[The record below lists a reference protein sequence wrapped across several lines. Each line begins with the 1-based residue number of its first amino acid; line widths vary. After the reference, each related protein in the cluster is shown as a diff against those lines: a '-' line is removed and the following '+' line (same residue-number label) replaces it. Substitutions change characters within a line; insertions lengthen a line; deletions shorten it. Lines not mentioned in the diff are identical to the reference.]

1 MQLTLMAP
9 TAGNNGARPGPALST
24 LPGLAPAPP
33 VPRPTRAAAP
43 AVADVPAPITPAPEP
58 PAAPKAKPRTATAK
72 KTPAKKRAAKKPT
85 PGDAQ
90 APARA
95 RAGKAKGR
103 SVSEEHVFAVAG
115 YAVALAAVL
124 VSLSHMYDVAHLAGQ
139 SWRSFLLPVSVD
151 GLALVSVMAVRRCRR
166 QGLTPDRLV
175 IGSLVL
181 SVAASLAANVI
192 ASDPSLVDEA
202 HMRWVVGAWPPVAF
216 LLAELVIKQ
225 WHRAG
230 AGVPS
235 TSRPGAS
242 PNPTSKPRGPRA
254 S

>member
-1 MQLTLMAP
+1 MSTQLSLMAP
-9 TAGNNGARPGPALST
+9 PPGRNGARPGPALST
-24 LPGLAPAPP
+24 LPGLAPAPRPAP
-33 VPRPTRAAAP
+33 VPEAPDQPTAPGPVPKPVRPATQRPKTSTGKKAP
-43 AVADVPAPITPAPEP
+43 AR
-58 PAAPKAKPRTATAK
+58 KP
-72 KTPAKKRAAKKPT
+72 AAKKPT
-85 PGDAQ
+85 NGKATS
-90 APARA
+90 ARA
-95 RAGKAKGR
+95 RTAKAKGR
-103 SVSEEHVFAVAG
+103 SVTEEHVFAVAG

-124 VSLSHMYDVAHLAGQ
+124 VSLSHMFEVAHLAGQ

-166 QGLTPDRLV
+166 QGITPDRLV
-175 IGSLVL
+175 VGSLVL

-192 ASDPSLVDEA
+192 ASDPSLVDVS
-202 HMRWVVGAWPPVAF
+202 HLRWVVGAWPPVAF

-230 AGVPS
+230 AGVPT

-242 PNPTSKPRGPRA
+242 PNPTSTRGRSA

>member
-1 MQLTLMAP
+1 MAEAQMALPVNGTAPRRVSPAVAALTA
-9 TAGNNGARPGPALST
+9 TVPA
-24 LPGLAPAPP
+24 APP
-33 VPRPTRAAAP
+33 ATPPTVPSSPEPVEAP
-43 AVADVPAPITPAPEP
+43 AVKRPARP
-58 PAAPKAKPRTATAK
+58 
-72 KTPAKKRAAKKPT
+72 PAKKAAKK
-85 PGDAQ
+85 
-90 APARA
+90 APAKKPASSSTTTA
-95 RAGKAKGR
+95 RPTARKAKGR

-124 VSLSHMYDVAHLAGQ
+124 VSLSHMFEVAHLAGQ

-181 SVAASLAANVI
+181 SVTASLAANVI
-192 ASDPSLVDEA
+192 ASDPELVDEA
-202 HMRWVVGAWPPVAF
+202 HLRWVVGAWPPVAF

-242 PNPTSKPRGPRA
+242 PNPTKARGRTA

>member
-1 MQLTLMAP
+1 MQLSLMAP
-9 TAGNNGARPGPALST
+9 TAGSNGARPGPALST

-33 VPRPTRAAAP
+33 APRPAPTAAP
-43 AVADVPAPITPAPEP
+43 AVADVAAPVAPAPES
-58 PAAPKAKPRTATAK
+58 PAAPKAKAPKATAAK
-72 KTPAKKRAAKKPT
+72 KAPAKKRPAKKPT
-85 PGDAQ
+85 PSDTQ

-166 QGLTPDRLV
+166 QGVTPDRLV

-192 ASDPSLVDEA
+192 ASDPELVDPS
-202 HMRWVVGAWPPVAF
+202 HLRWVVGAWPPVAF

-242 PNPTSKPRGPRA
+242 PNPTSPRGSRA